1 MGKTGERERAGPSS
15 FIWGQASP
23 WTRGYLETRELDGKE
38 AAQVEGLQAEARV
51 AVAGVCR
58 HTGIFHPVA
67 INDFCT

>member
-1 MGKTGERERAGPSS
+1 MGKTGEPEREGPSS

-23 WTRGYLETRELDGKE
+23 WTRGDLETRGLDRKE
-38 AAQVEGLQAEARV
+38 AAQAEARV